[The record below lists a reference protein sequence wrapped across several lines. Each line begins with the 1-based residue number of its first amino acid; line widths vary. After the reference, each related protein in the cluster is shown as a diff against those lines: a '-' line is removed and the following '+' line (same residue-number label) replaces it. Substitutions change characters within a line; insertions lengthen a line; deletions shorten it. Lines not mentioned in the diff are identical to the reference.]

1 MKKGFTL
8 VELICVVVILTLLFI
23 LAIPS
28 ISNLINNE
36 ENNISSNMEDI
47 IKNAAALYVSDYN
60 YLKNDGSVYCIEINE
75 LINNNYLS
83 NPLKD
88 PITGDL
94 VDTLKNK
101 YVRVWVSNG
110 NFEYLVKGVSK
121 CEGIK

>member
-28 ISNLINNE
+28 ISNLISNE
-36 ENNISSNMEDI
+36 EENISSNMEDI

-88 PITGDL
+88 PITGNL

-121 CEGIK
+121 CEEIK